1 MNAFLKRLDHVGIA
15 VHDVHAAMQTY
26 QTSLALDEWEIIE
39 LPERAMRV
47 AVGHVGDTL
56 LELIAPT
63 SPEAA
68 FNKFLHDRG
77 EGIHH
82 LAFEVDDIDAT
93 LAQLIA
99 DGVRVI
105 DREAR
110 SGIHHTRVAFVHP
123 KTLHGV
129 LTELVEKPKMK

>member
-105 DREAR
+105 DHEAR

>member
-105 DREAR
+105 DHEAR
-110 SGIHHTRVAFVHP
+110 PGIHHTRVAFVHP